1 MKKKE
6 WRQLVR
12 HDKADFMVTKHFNII
27 TFLSNKDDLTKQ
39 SNKEGPEKKKK
50 KKLDTWDLASRK
62 LLKKDEQVLALQYCL
77 KLLFQ

>member
-1 MKKKE
+1 MRKKE

-12 HDKADFMVTKHFNII
+12 HDKADFTVTEHFNII
-27 TFLSNKDDLTKQ
+27 TFLPNKDDLTKQ
-39 SNKEGPEKKKK
+39 SNKEGPK
-50 KKLDTWDLASRK
+50 KKLDTWDLASGK

>member
-12 HDKADFMVTKHFNII
+12 HDKADFTVTKHFNII

-50 KKLDTWDLASRK
+50 NLIHEI
-62 LLKKDEQVLALQYCL
+62 LLVANY
-77 KLLFQ
+77 

>member
-1 MKKKE
+1 MRKKE

-12 HDKADFMVTKHFNII
+12 HDKADFSGTKHFNII

-39 SNKEGPEKKKK
+39 SNKEGPGKKKNI
-50 KKLDTWDLASRK
+50 DTWDLASGK

>member
-39 SNKEGPEKKKK
+39 SNKEGPKKK

-62 LLKKDEQVLALQYCL
+62 LLKKDEQVLALHYCL

>member
-1 MKKKE
+1 MRKKE

-12 HDKADFMVTKHFNII
+12 HDKADFTVTKHFNII

-39 SNKEGPEKKKK
+39 SNKEGPKKN
-50 KKLDTWDLASRK
+50 LIHEILLTSGK